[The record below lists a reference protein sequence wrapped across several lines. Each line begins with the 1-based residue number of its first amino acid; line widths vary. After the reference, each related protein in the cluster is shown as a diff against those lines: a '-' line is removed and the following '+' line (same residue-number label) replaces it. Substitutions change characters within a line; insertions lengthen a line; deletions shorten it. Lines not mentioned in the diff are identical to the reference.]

1 MTAKEKAKALIAYLQ
16 SLPGFELVERESYD
30 HMGAII
36 TDTMLQAGVSY
47 NAVRMRRDKVRGHV
61 RGHEEARTTSGFLS
75 LLDRQSSVGE
85 FLEWGG
91 RKPRWVLGLAGF
103 LRDEGVETKGDLQ
116 AWLEVARNRDSLLIL
131 EGIGPKTRDYLLKL
145 ADVGGVAIDR
155 RWERCLKAAGIA
167 YRDYEDAKLI
177 VELAADGMG
186 VSPSALDTSVWRHF
200 GRSEGDGC
208 AS

>member
-1 MTAKEKAKALIAYLQ
+1 MTAKERAEALIAYLQ
-16 SLPGFELVERESYD
+16 SLPGFEIVERESYD

-47 NAVRMRRDKVRGHV
+47 NAVRMRRDKVRGH
-61 RGHEEARTTSGFLS
+61 EEARTTSGFLS

-85 FLEWGG
+85 FLDWGG
-91 RKPRWVLGLAGF
+91 RKPRWVLGLARF

-116 AWLEVARNRDSLLIL
+116 SWIEVARNRNTLLVL
-131 EGIGPKTRDYLLKL
+131 EGIGPKSRDYLLKL

-155 RWERCLKAAGIA
+155 RWGKCLKAAGIV
-167 YRDYEDAKLI
+167 YRDYEDAKLV

-186 VSPSALDTSVWRHF
+186 VNPSALDTSVWRHF
-200 GRSEGDGC
+200 RRSEGDRC
-208 AS
+208 A